1 MLWSWH
7 WLYTCICFHP
17 CLCVAQSSAQQPEV
31 VRREFQSLLE
41 FLRGQEDKLHT
52 WSSASSHHPP
62 PFTPSSLHT
71 LLPSHPPVLRCR
83 VSSPQADALLLHS
96 GLHSLSFLLFHCS
109 SLPASLISVIT
120 FERTHRAFLPGEKDP
135 SFSGEGK
142 SGHKWQGCFCWVRDC
157 ASWIC

>member
-31 VRREFQSLLE
+31 VRGEFQSLLE

-62 PFTPSSLHT
+62 PFTPSCAQVSF
-71 LLPSHPPVLRCR
+71 
-83 VSSPQADALLLHS
+83 SSPQADALLLHS

-120 FERTHRAFLPGEKDP
+120 FVRTHRAFLPGEKDP